1 MGTRNPEASVDPQ
14 WGNLFRHRITHE
26 ESLLDSLRRV
36 PCFSLLDDEELA
48 LLGRLVY
55 IRRFEAGET
64 VVRSGV
70 EQSGCYLIRHGS
82 VDMVGYGSEGERD
95 VVATLGANE
104 LLGEFAL
111 VDGTPLG
118 LSLVAAEPSEL
129 VGFFR
134 LDLMKILKTHPSMG
148 CKILLRLTEDMARR
162 MQSDYAELRALGYSF
177 LEEPPKSFRQANPT
191 PVKGTPEK
199 LPFLARLF
207 RGKI

>member
-1 MGTRNPEASVDPQ
+1 MGTRNPEARVDPQ
-14 WGNLFRHRITHE
+14 WGNLFRHEISHE

-36 PCFSLLDDEELA
+36 PCFSLLDDGELA
-48 LLGRLVY
+48 LLERLVY

-70 EQSGCYLIRHGS
+70 EQSGCYLIRSGS
-82 VDMVGYGSEGERD
+82 VDMVRYGSDGERE
-95 VVATLGANE
+95 VVGTLGVNE

-111 VDGTPLG
+111 LEGTPLG
-118 LSLVAAEPSEL
+118 LSLVAAQPSEL

-148 CKILLRLTEDMARR
+148 CKILLRLAEDMARR
-162 MQSDYAELRALGYSF
+162 MRSDYAELRAMGYRF
-177 LEEPPKSFRQANPT
+177 LEEPPKSYHQANPP
-191 PVKGTPEK
+191 PVKGTPKK

-207 RGKI
+207 RGKT